1 MKKQNN
7 CYIQTDGESIY
18 YFCSYSLV
26 GFGCHFYV
34 SDNTCRAR
42 CLRARCLNAKC
53 EGNYFICTS
62 KKAIQHLK
70 NSIVGA
76 WRKGE

>member
-18 YFCSYSLV
+18 YFCSCPLV
-26 GFGCHFYV
+26 GFGCHFSV
-34 SDNTCRAR
+34 SDNIRP
-42 CLRARCLNAKC
+42 ARCLNVKY
-53 EGNYFICTS
+53 EGYHLICTS

-70 NSIVGA
+70 NNIVDA
-76 WRKGE
+76 WNKEE